1 LAELALVPRLRHV
14 RMVISVQRAAR
25 PKTRGMIERIQQIP
39 DGLVDY
45 REAVAFLDEEAA
57 PPTPAIRQA
66 LFALLERN
74 PLADFGSPGPVAD
87 YLEKASPAY
96 IPELSQ
102 SVLRNPSITTLWM
115 INIVLD
121 QPPAGKYKPMLMMT
135 LAAVVERTDIDRSLV
150 EDAAEF
156 IERQD

>member
-1 LAELALVPRLRHV
+1 
-14 RMVISVQRAAR
+14 
-25 PKTRGMIERIQQIP
+25 
-39 DGLVDY
+39 
-45 REAVAFLDEEAA
+45 
-57 PPTPAIRQA
+57 
-66 LFALLERN
+66 
-74 PLADFGSPGPVAD
+74 
-87 YLEKASPAY
+87 
-96 IPELSQ
+96 
-102 SVLRNPSITTLWM
+102 VLRNPSITTLWM